1 MGTPV
6 EAPAAARA
14 PTAYK
19 IRLSPC
25 VVGLKMLL
33 AFVSVVPGQ

>member
-25 VVGLKMLL
+25 VVGLKML